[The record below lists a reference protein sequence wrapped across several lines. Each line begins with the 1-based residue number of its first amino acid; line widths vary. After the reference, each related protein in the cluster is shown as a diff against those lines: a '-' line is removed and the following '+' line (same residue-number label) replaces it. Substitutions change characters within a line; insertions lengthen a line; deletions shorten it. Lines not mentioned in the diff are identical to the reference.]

1 MNNLLKNWNFMRV
14 LRAALGIYILVQ
26 GIQTGVWL
34 YILLGG
40 IFSLTALL
48 NVGCCATGNCS
59 ISPPQKTNEAEDVK
73 FEEIR

>member
-1 MNNLLKNWNFMRV
+1 MRV

-26 GIQTGVWL
+26 GIQGGVWL

-40 IFSLTALL
+40 VFALNALL

-59 ISPPQKTNEAEDVK
+59 VSPSQKTNSLEDVK